1 MKIAV
6 VIPPFITLPAEGQ
19 GGTERIAEGMINE
32 LINRGHQ
39 VTLLGAG
46 DCKTKAGYVKIFDR
60 TISEQKFDPNFV
72 EASRPLRIE
81 TAYITKVMKYLSD
94 HDGDFDIVFNH
105 MRAGYLFLPLAQKL
119 STPIIST
126 LHLPLFDEVVD
137 VLSNFDCPNYV
148 SISNNQRKPAKNKVN
163 FLGTVYNGL
172 DLNEFEFN
180 DSPKDYFV
188 FMGAMGEHKNP
199 HIAIEAARK
208 AGVKL
213 ILIGGKKREP
223 YFSEKILPFIDKSN
237 IKYLGEVSGPE
248 RVRVLKNAK
257 GFLFPINWEEPFGLV
272 VIESMACGTPV
283 IAFNRGAMNE
293 IIDNGKDGFIVNNT
307 NEMVEAI
314 RRIGKI
320 DRRLCRK
327 KVEDKFTYKR
337 MTDGYLQV
345 LEKIKR

>member
-1 MKIAV
+1 
-6 VIPPFITLPAEGQ
+6 
-19 GGTERIAEGMINE
+19 
-32 LINRGHQ
+32 
-39 VTLLGAG
+39 
-46 DCKTKAGYVKIFDR
+46 
-60 TISEQKFDPNFV
+60 
-72 EASRPLRIE
+72 
-81 TAYITKVMKYLSD
+81 MKYLSD
-94 HDGDFDIVFNH
+94 HDGDFDVVFNH

-172 DLNEFEFN
+172 DLDEFEFN
-180 DSPKDYFV
+180 ESPKDYFV

-223 YFSEKILPFIDKSN
+223 YFSEKILPFVDKSN
-237 IKYLGEVSGPE
+237 IEYLGEVSGPE

-257 GFLFPINWEEPFGLV
+257 GLFPSTGRNPLVSGYRVYGLWY
-272 VIESMACGTPV
+272 SV
-283 IAFNRGAMNE
+283 IAFNRSAMNE

-320 DRRLCRK
+320 DRRLCHK

-345 LEKIKR
+345 LEKIKIRGM